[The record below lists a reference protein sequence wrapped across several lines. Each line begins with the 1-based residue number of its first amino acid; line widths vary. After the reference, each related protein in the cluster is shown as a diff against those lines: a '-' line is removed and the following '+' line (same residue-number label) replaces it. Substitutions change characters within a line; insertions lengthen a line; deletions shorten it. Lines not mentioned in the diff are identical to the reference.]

1 MTETEMVNL
10 KATSFVNRDEKRN
23 ISILENLLKIEAD
36 SHKTICISYKHFSLL
51 LEKINSKGFLKIKKG
66 KRAD

>member
-10 KATSFVNRDEKRN
+10 KAISFVNRDEKRN
-23 ISILENLLKIEAD
+23 ISILDNLLKIETD
-36 SHKTICISYKHFSLL
+36 SHKTTCISYKHFSLP
-51 LEKINSKGFLKIKKG
+51 LENINSKGFLKIKKG